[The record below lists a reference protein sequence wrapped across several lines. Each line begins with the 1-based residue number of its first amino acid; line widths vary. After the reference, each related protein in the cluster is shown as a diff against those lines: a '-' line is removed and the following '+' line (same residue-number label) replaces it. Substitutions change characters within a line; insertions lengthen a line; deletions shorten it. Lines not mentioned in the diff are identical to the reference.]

1 MTAFRVFQDFWAIWR
16 LDNPARPAMVEKDH
30 HHVHQ
35 AVEAMPSTKRYVDFK
50 AVKQAVS
57 ILDVLHHYGL
67 TETLTPKGEDKLV
80 GRCPIHK
87 GSNKTQFQVSR
98 SKNAWY
104 CFGKCQGGGGIL
116 DFVAQME
123 NTDIR
128 GAALLIADWFNIN
141 GTSDDAGDQVE
152 PEPVADSPSRS
163 TGYIREM
170 ERELRQLLAGG
181 DQDAVVRYFK
191 EKCIESFRN
200 GVEHGQVSPA

>member
-1 MTAFRVFQDFWAIWR
+1 M
-16 LDNPARPAMVEKDH
+16 LD
-30 HHVHQ
+30 
-35 AVEAMPSTKRYVDFK
+35 
-50 AVKQAVS
+50 
-57 ILDVLHHYGL
+57 ILRHYGL

-141 GTSDDAGDQVE
+141 GTSDDAGEEEAPDQVA
-152 PEPVADSPSRS
+152 PSPIRS
-163 TGYIREM
+163 TGYIREL
-170 ERELRQLLAGG
+170 ELELRQLLDAG
-181 DQDAVVRYFK
+181 DTEAVVRFVK
-191 EKCIESFRN
+191 AKCIESFRN
-200 GVEHGQVSPA
+200 GVEHGRASTA